1 MTDGQY
7 DETVMDDARREMAAA
22 FGIGI
27 YGFTLDGTV
36 LFIDVPTF
44 RLFSLEYQFPDPAAV
59 CGKSFSK
66 LPGEQ
71 AHMDMCRQLQ
81 EQTFVRGQEWPLLL
95 SSGEIRWVFEDA
107 RRVQDPPGGRF
118 GGIEYGQAV
127 ARNVTVRKYKEA
139 LLLGDQAKYQT
150 IVETMQEGY
159 YEIDLD
165 DRLVFLNRALANLLG
180 EAEERLLGVDF
191 FKRYCPPEY
200 VDKMRG
206 VHLSLAAGEA
216 VNPVVELVI
225 IRPDGSEAVLDVS
238 VDVMNNR
245 RGMPKGFR
253 GICRDVT
260 DRKLAETAAQA
271 AEARYNQLF
280 EEANDIVYT
289 HDLQGYFTS
298 LNKAGERLCGY
309 RREELYRRRIFD
321 IIIPEQR
328 ETVRRMVE
336 QKMLAGEGST
346 RYELEAVAKD
356 GRRVPLEVSTRL
368 LLVGDRPVGVQ
379 GIARDITDR
388 RRAEEQRL
396 RLEQQILH
404 AQKLEGLGVLAGG
417 IAHDFN
423 NLLVGVLGNAGLALR
438 RLPKDSPLHT
448 YLKRI
453 ETAAQRAAELTK
465 QMLAY
470 SGRSSFVVRPLNLS
484 KVISEMPDL
493 FRASIPRQISL
504 EFECDPNLPT
514 IVGDTPQFHQILV
527 NLITNAA
534 EAIGERTGRIGVRT
548 RVTDI
553 TADMLER
560 FYFQE
565 SCEPGA
571 YVCLE
576 ISDDGC
582 GMNPEQLAR
591 VFDPFYTTKFTG
603 RGLGLAAI
611 LGIVRG
617 HRGAIQVE
625 SRLDEGTVFRLY
637 FPVTAQNGAGAPP
650 GGTPESDAKRTANAP
665 GAWHGSGLLL
675 IADDEEAVRVVAK
688 EILERQGFATL
699 VAVDGREAIDLFETH
714 RDAVTAAL
722 IDLTMPQINGQE
734 VMEALRAQRPDLP
747 VIITSGYNEQ
757 DIMERF
763 HQSPPSAFIQKPYR
777 SRDLVALVKK
787 VLSAGS

>member
-1 MTDGQY
+1 MTDGPY
-7 DETVMDDARREMAAA
+7 DERLLDDARREANAA
-22 FGIGI
+22 FGIGL
-27 YGFTLDGTV
+27 YGFTLDGTL
-36 LFIDVPTF
+36 LFIDVPAF
-44 RLFSLEYQFPDPAAV
+44 RLFSLEYQYPDPAAV
-59 CGKSFSK
+59 RGRSFSE

-71 AHMDMCRQLQ
+71 VHMEICRQLR
-81 EQTFVRGQEWPLLL
+81 EQAVVRGQEWPLLL

-118 GGIEYGQAV
+118 GGIEYGQSLV
-127 ARNVTVRKYKEA
+127 RNVTVRKYKEA
-139 LLLGDQAKYQT
+139 LLLGDQTKYQT
-150 IVETMQEGY
+150 IVETMHEGY

-165 DRLVFLNRALANLLG
+165 ERLVFLNRALANLLG
-180 EAEERLLGVDF
+180 DAEERLLGVDF

-200 VDKMRG
+200 IEKMRS

-216 VNPVVELVI
+216 VNPAVELVI
-225 IRPDGSEAVLDVS
+225 ARPDGSEAVLDVS
-238 VDVMNNR
+238 VAVMNNR
-245 RGMPKGFR
+245 RGVPKGFR

-260 DRKLAETAAQA
+260 DRTLAEAAAQA

-298 LNKAGERLCGY
+298 LNEAGERISGY

-321 IIIPEQR
+321 IIAPEQR
-328 ETVRRMVE
+328 ETVRQMVE
-336 QKMLAGEGST
+336 QKMLAGDGST
-346 RYELEAVAKD
+346 QYELTVVTKD
-356 GRRVPLEVSTRL
+356 GRRVPLEVNTRL
-368 LLVGDRPVGVQ
+368 LFVGDRPVGVQ

-388 RRAEEQRL
+388 RHAEEQRL

-453 ETAAQRAAELTK
+453 EAAAQRAALLTK

-484 KVISEMPDL
+484 KLIADMPDL
-493 FRASIPRQISL
+493 VRASIPRQISL
-504 EFECDPNLPT
+504 EFDCDPGLPL
-514 IVGDTPQFHQILV
+514 IVGDTPQFHQMLV

-534 EAIGERTGRIGVRT
+534 EAIGERAGRIVVRT
-548 RVTDI
+548 SVTDI
-553 TADMLER
+553 TAGMMEQ

-576 ISDDGC
+576 IADDGC
-582 GMNPEQLAR
+582 GMGKEQLAR

-603 RGLGLAAI
+603 RGLGLAAL

-625 SRLDEGTVFRLY
+625 SRLGEGTVFRLY
-637 FPVTAQNGAGAPP
+637 FPVVARAAASAAPLL
-650 GGTPESDAKRTANAP
+650 TPPSEIKKSAAV
-665 GAWHGSGLLL
+665 GAWQGSGLLL

-688 EILERQGFATL
+688 EILERQGFTTL
-699 VAVDGREAIDLFETH
+699 VAVDGREAIDMFTARADEV
-714 RDAVTAAL
+714 AAAL

-734 VMEALRAQRPDLP
+734 VMEALRALRPELP
-747 VIITSGYNEQ
+747 IIITSGYSEQ
-757 DIMERF
+757 DILERF
-763 HQSPPSAFIQKPYR
+763 HQSPPTAFIQKPYR
-777 SRDLVALVKK
+777 SRELVALVKK
-787 VLSAGS
+787 VLGGS

>member
-1 MTDGQY
+1 MQDGHQSEKLL
-7 DETVMDDARREMAAA
+7 DEARRGATEA
-22 FGIGI
+22 FGIGV

-36 LFIDVPTF
+36 LFMDVPAF
-44 RLFSLEYQFPDPAAV
+44 RLFSLEYQFPDPDAV
-59 CGKSFSK
+59 CGCSFAV

-71 AHMDMCRQLQ
+71 AHTEICRQLQ
-81 EQTFVRGQEWPLLL
+81 EHPVVRGQEWPLQLP
-95 SSGEIRWVFEDA
+95 SGEIRWIFEET
-107 RRVQDPPGGRF
+107 RRVQDPPGGPF
-118 GGIEYGQAV
+118 GGIEYGQSV
-127 ARNVTVRKYKEA
+127 VRNVTMRKYKEA
-139 LLLGDQAKYQT
+139 MLLGDQAKYQT

-165 DRLVFLNRALANLLG
+165 ERLVFLNRALANLLG
-180 EAEERLLGVDF
+180 DAEERLLGVEF
-191 FKRYCPPEY
+191 FRRYCPPEY
-200 VDKMRG
+200 IERMRG

-216 VNPVVELVI
+216 VSPIVELVI
-225 IRPDGSEAVLDVS
+225 ARPDGSEAVLDVS
-238 VDVMNNR
+238 VALMANR
-245 RGMPKGFR
+245 RGEPKGFR

-260 DRKLAETAAQA
+260 DRKLAEAAAQA

-298 LNKAGERLCGY
+298 LNKTGERLSGY
-309 RREELYRRRIFD
+309 RREEMYRRRIFD
-321 IIIPEQR
+321 IIVPEQR
-328 ETVRRMVE
+328 DTVRNMVE

-346 RYELEAVAKD
+346 QYEVDVIAKD

-368 LLVGDRPVGVQ
+368 LRVGDRPVGVQ

-388 RRAEEQRL
+388 RQAEEQRL

-453 ETAAQRAAELTK
+453 EAAAQRAAELTN

-470 SGRSSFVVRPLNLS
+470 SGRSSFVVRPVNLS
-484 KVISEMPDL
+484 RVISDMPDL
-493 FRASIPRQISL
+493 FRASIPRQITL
-504 EFECDPNLPT
+504 EFDCPADLPL
-514 IVGDTPQFHQILV
+514 IVGDTAQFHQVLV

-534 EAIGERTGRIGVRT
+534 EAVGERAGAI
-548 RVTDI
+548 RVATNAV
-553 TADMLER
+553 TVTQGMLDR

-565 SCEPGA
+565 SCEPGP

-576 ISDDGC
+576 VADDGC
-582 GMNPEQLAR
+582 GISAEQLPR

-617 HRGAIQVE
+617 HRGAIHVE
-625 SRLDEGTVFRLY
+625 SRLGEGTVFRLY
-637 FPVTAQNGAGAPP
+637 FPVAADAAVAAPAVVTPAPEGGGAPA
-650 GGTPESDAKRTANAP
+650 PEP
-665 GAWHGSGLLL
+665 AWRGSGLLL
-675 IADDEEAVRVVAK
+675 IADDEEAVRVVAR
-688 EILERQGFATL
+688 EILERQGFTTL
-699 VAVDGREAIDLFETH
+699 VAVDGREAIDLFMGRPDE
-714 RDAVTAAL
+714 VTAAL
-722 IDLTMPQINGQE
+722 IDLTMPQVNGQE
-734 VMEALRAQRPDLP
+734 VMEALRAVRPDLP
-747 VIITSGYNEQ
+747 VIITSGYSEL

-763 HQSPPSAFIQKPYR
+763 HQSPPTAFIQKPYR
-777 SRDLVALVKK
+777 SRELVSLVRR
-787 VLSAGS
+787 VLTGK